1 MRYSLARECCLG
13 LTTLLIINGGP
24 AFSQEMKAPVR
35 STSPTASVCPPHRGS
50 NIPRRHGRDM
60 TAAERSAFLDT
71 LRRSPTGRTIVD
83 QFSISMTQAAAKRH
97 NTTRY
102 SHDPKHGNQISFS
115 TANGQIYLW
124 YPGNP
129 AVLKGEWRACEDRV
143 GMTVRGAETTMLP
156 YGKLCFKYGPN
167 TFNPATGSKGDEWEC
182 AAASKLESTLVEQR
196 QGDVFGLAKKTPVPF
211 VLSREK
217 TTMNQL
223 LTQMPK
229 GR

>member
-1 MRYSLARECCLG
+1 
-13 LTTLLIINGGP
+13 
-24 AFSQEMKAPVR
+24 
-35 STSPTASVCPPHRGS
+35 
-50 NIPRRHGRDM
+50 M
-60 TAAERSAFLDT
+60 TPAERTAFLDT

-83 QFSISMTQAAAKRH
+83 QFSISMTQAAAKRQ

-102 SHDPKHGNQISFS
+102 SHDPQHGNQISFN
-115 TANGQIYLW
+115 TADGQTYLW

-129 AVLKGEWRACEDRV
+129 VVLKGEWRACEDRF
-143 GMTVRGAETTMLP
+143 GMTVKGAETTMLP

-167 TFNPATGSKGDEWEC
+167 TFNPATGSKGNEWEC
-182 AAASKLESTLVEQR
+182 AAASKLEATLVEQR
-196 QGDVFGLAKKTPVPF
+196 QGDVFGLAKRTPVPF

-223 LTQMPK
+223 LAQMPK